1 MTSRKMIEEFV
12 SQPALALMGISRKKG
27 KFGNLAYHSLVSRGY
42 RVYPIHP
49 QAKTIDGVRCYSSF
63 DELPESVDSVL
74 IVLPPAS
81 ALEAVRKAAA
91 AGVQRVWL
99 QQGSEAPYLLRA
111 CEELGIDAISG
122 ECILMFARPASY
134 HKVHRWL
141 WGVLGKLP
149 RDNELDRSADLT
161 KAVQHDR

>member
-1 MTSRKMIEEFV
+1 MASRKTIEEFV
-12 SQPALALMGISRKKG
+12 SQPALALMGMSRKKG
-27 KFGNLAYHSLVSRGY
+27 KFGNLAYHTLVSRGY

-49 QAKTIDGVRCYSSF
+49 DANVIDGVRCYSSF
-63 DELPESVDSVL
+63 DELPERVDSVV

-81 ALEAVRKAAA
+81 ALDAVRKAAA
-91 AGVQRVWL
+91 AGVHRVWL
-99 QQGSEAPYLLRA
+99 QQGSEAPYLLKA
-111 CEELGIDAISG
+111 CEELGINPISG

-149 RDNELDRSADLT
+149 GDSTSPCKPVLSKN
-161 KAVQHDR
+161 